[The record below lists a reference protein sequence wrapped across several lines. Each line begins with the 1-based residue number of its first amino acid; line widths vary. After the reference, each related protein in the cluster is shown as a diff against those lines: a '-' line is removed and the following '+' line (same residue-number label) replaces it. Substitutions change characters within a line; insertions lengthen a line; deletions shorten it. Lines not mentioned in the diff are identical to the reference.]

1 MLKTLFAPL
10 QEFKRDTGLAALFTA
25 LEVVMEVLL
34 PLVMALLIDQG
45 ISSGQMPLVVR
56 YGVLMLVA
64 AFLSLA
70 ALPPGPRQAM
80 PATFGRVSSPMYRP
94 SPSPTS
100 TSSAPPAWS
109 HG

>member
-45 ISSGQMPLVVR
+45 ISSGQMP
-56 YGVLMLVA
+56 
-64 AFLSLA
+64 
-70 ALPPGPRQAM
+70 QI
-80 PATFGRVSSPMYRP
+80 GRASCRERV
-94 SPSPTS
+94 
-100 TSSAPPAWS
+100 
-109 HG
+109 

>member
-70 ALPPGPRQAM
+70 FGVLSSRFAARASAGYACNLRESIFAKVQ
-80 PATFGRVSSPMYRP
+80 TFSFSI
-94 SPSPTS
+94 
-100 TSSAPPAWS
+100 
-109 HG
+109 